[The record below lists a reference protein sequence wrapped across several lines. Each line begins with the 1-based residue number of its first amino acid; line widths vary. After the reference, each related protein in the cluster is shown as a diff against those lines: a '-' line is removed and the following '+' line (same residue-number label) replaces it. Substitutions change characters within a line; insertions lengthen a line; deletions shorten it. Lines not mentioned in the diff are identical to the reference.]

1 MLRNPGTEDTNM
13 MTEEKTIDEL
23 EEEAVDGNEEAA
35 RQLYEMFRDS
45 DPERAAYWHSMIKET
60 PHMEDEQDTEEE
72 AAISAGSS
80 ESTVFALWHQD
91 YVSGTAARLPVRELM
106 SRMNDGDPFSALILG
121 DMFEEERLRF
131 YSAAEKNLEAH
142 ASDASI
148 GKILYRLNISLGDL
162 YRNMKTG
169 NLTEN
174 RALAFRYYS
183 NAAELR
189 ASEEDEHRFD
199 RLIDCY
205 QNGIGC
211 TADPNKARELMKK
224 RAYVSGPEVMLAMA
238 DEYARTGSRIEEAEM
253 LQQCDA
259 SAGENDLLCKA
270 AARFR
275 LSEYGMPGADGAVP
289 SAVQEILNIA
299 SYRPDQDTLQKY
311 MNSSMLAEFLSKA
324 DSLLDNASLDR
335 EHINDIALMHI
346 RCVHP
351 VNMDAYNEYLRCCR
365 IAAEAGFAEAEEKQR
380 AVIKDIEAGYPGQ
393 NDAENIRK
401 ADILTEYYRG
411 IQDDTSAFRWMLES
425 VSAGKKISSEEL
437 RQIQEQAQTFSQSEF
452 PFPAHICNMLVKLY
466 EWTDDKEQAFIWSA
480 RGAVQEDPEAQYQY
494 AFLLKETGK
503 GDPQEIF
510 RLMLSSAKNGYTPA
524 YEKTAEFYEEGY
536 GTEQDLNA
544 AENWYTQAISS
555 GAAVWKRLAELMI
568 RLGMKVEAVNVLDR
582 MPEKDDETYTLMAD
596 LCEELGNPGRAESL
610 ISVPA
615 NRGYV
620 PAMLKFAQIGRAH
633 GKPGMCANWY
643 RRAAEEQSDPE
654 GMLHYAECLQDG
666 YGVPSD
672 LSKALQYYMKA
683 AAEGVKEAYYPI
695 AQLFESGKASDS
707 DRSRCLA
714 WYVKAAN
721 SGNADAMYKVGMM
734 CLEGVYAD
742 QNTELALKWLELA
755 ADAGSVSALEELG
768 DLWSAGSQPE
778 ENYSKAINY
787 LVAATK
793 KGSDR
798 AMYLLGRTYAKPTSF
813 QDLALARSCYETA
826 AYAEDMDAIRA
837 LADMYSKG
845 IGGEKDSRK
854 AAELRTKI
862 LADDGS
868 RIAENAVA
876 KGQQI
881 YEQVIAKGNEGV
893 DMVLDKVNDF
903 LDDDQ
908 HNNDGVAGWLKGI
921 GRKLKG

>member
-1 MLRNPGTEDTNM
+1 M

-60 PHMEDEQDTEEE
+60 PHTEDEQNTEEE
-72 AAISAGSS
+72 SEEAVISADSGEDPS
-80 ESTVFALWHQD
+80 FAGWYQD
-91 YVSGTAARLPVRELM
+91 YTSGTTAGLPVRTLM
-106 SRMNDGDPFSALILG
+106 SRMNDGDPFSALVLG
-121 DMFEEERLRF
+121 DMFEEEKLRF
-131 YSAAEKNLEAH
+131 YSAAEKNLEKN

-199 RLIDCY
+199 YLIDCY
-205 QNGIGC
+205 EKGIGC
-211 TADPNKARELMKK
+211 TADPVKARELRKK
-224 RAYVSGPEVMLAMA
+224 RAYASGPEAMLAMA
-238 DEYARTGSRIEEAEM
+238 DEYARIGSRIEEAEM

-299 SYRPDQDTLQKY
+299 SYRPDRDTLQKY

-351 VNMDAYNEYLRCCR
+351 VNMDAYNEYLHCCR

-401 ADILTEYYRG
+401 ADILADYYREM
-411 IQDDTSAFRWMLES
+411 QDETAAFRWTMEG

-437 RQIQEQAQTFSQSEF
+437 QKIQEQAQTFSQSEF

-494 AFLLKETGK
+494 ALLLKETGK

-568 RLGMKVEAVNVLDR
+568 RLDMKVEAVNVLDR

-633 GKPGMCANWY
+633 GKPSMCASWY
-643 RRAAEEQSDPE
+643 RRAAEEQNDPE
-654 GMLHYAECLQDG
+654 SMLHYAECLQDG

-721 SGNADAMYKVGMM
+721 SGNADAMYKVGMI

-787 LVAATK
+787 LVVATK

-854 AAELRTKI
+854 AAELRAKI

-876 KGQQI
+876 KGQKI

-908 HNNDGVAGWLKGI
+908 KNNDGVAGWLKGI

>member
-1 MLRNPGTEDTNM
+1 M
-13 MTEEKTIDEL
+13 MTEGKTIDEL

-35 RQLYEMFRDS
+35 RQLYMLFRDS

-60 PHMEDEQDTEEE
+60 PHTEDEQDIEEE
-72 AAISAGSS
+72 SEEAVISADSGEDAS
-80 ESTVFALWHQD
+80 FAGWYQD
-91 YVSGTAARLPVRELM
+91 YTSGTTAGLPVRALM
-106 SRMNDGDPFSALILG
+106 SRMNDGDPFSALVLG
-121 DMFEEERLRF
+121 DMFEEEKLRF
-131 YSAAEKNLEAH
+131 YSAAEKNLEKN
-142 ASDASI
+142 ASDASV
-148 GKILYRLNISLGDL
+148 GKILYDLNITLGDL
-162 YRNMKTG
+162 YRNM
-169 NLTEN
+169 TEGN
-174 RALAFRYYS
+174 RAENNAKAFRYYS

-211 TADPNKARELMKK
+211 TADPIKARELMKK
-224 RAYVSGPEVMLAMA
+224 RAYVSGPEAMLAMA

-259 SAGENDLLCKA
+259 AAGEDSALYKA
-270 AARFR
+270 IARYR
-275 LSEYGMPGADGAVP
+275 LSKYGMPGIDGNVP
-289 SAVQEILNIA
+289 FTVQEILNIA
-299 SYRPDQDTLQKY
+299 ACAQDRDTLQKY
-311 MNSSMLAEFLSKA
+311 MNSSLLAGFLSEA
-324 DSLLDNASLDR
+324 YSLMNNGSLDQ
-335 EHINDIALMHI
+335 EHINDLALLHI
-346 RCVHP
+346 HCARP
-351 VNMDAYNEYLRCCR
+351 VRADEYSKYIRCCR
-365 IAAEAGFAEAEEKQR
+365 IAAEAGHGEAEEELLT
-380 AVIKDIEAGYPGQ
+380 ILKDIEESFSGQ
-393 NDAENIRK
+393 DSAEENIRK

-411 IQDDTSAFRWMLES
+411 IQDETASFRWMLES

-494 AFLLKETGK
+494 ALLLKETGK

-568 RLGMKVEAVNVLDR
+568 RLDLKVEAVNVLDR

-596 LCEELGNPGRAESL
+596 LCEKLGNPGRAESL

-643 RRAAEEQSDPE
+643 RRAAEEQNDPE

-666 YGVPSD
+666 YGVSCD
-672 LSKALQYYMKA
+672 LDKAMKYYMKA
-683 AAEGVKEAYYPI
+683 AAEGVKDAYYPI
-695 AQLFESGKASDS
+695 AQLFESGKAGDA

-742 QNTELALKWLELA
+742 QNTELALKWLEHA
-755 ADAGSVSALEELG
+755 AEAGSVSALEELG

-778 ENYSKAINY
+778 ENYTKAINY
-787 LVAATK
+787 LVTATK

-798 AMYLLGRTYAKPTSF
+798 AMYLLGRTYSKPTSF
-813 QDLALARSCYETA
+813 QDLAFARSCYEAA
-826 AYAEDMDAIRA
+826 AYADDIDAIRA

-854 AAELRTKI
+854 AAELRAKI
-862 LADDGS
+862 LAEDGS
-868 RIAENAVA
+868 RLAGTAVS

-881 YEQVIAKGNEGV
+881 YEQVVAKGNEGV
-893 DMVLDKVNDF
+893 DAVLDKVNDF

-908 HNNDGVAGWLKGI
+908 NNNDGIAGWLKGI